1 MLVAVVTH
9 SWMDEYSMSLNV
21 VRSVR
26 VSVVRSMRVSVVR
39 SVRVFVGMSMAVS
52 VEGAIG
58 AEVRSS
64 PLILSSDVQGLVL
77 HQANRFS
84 HLALRGELHPLLIVI
99 EISESVS
106 LGGDIVKVRKVLAQG
121 V

>member
-26 VSVVRSMRVSVVR
+26 VSVVRVSVVR
-39 SVRVFVGMSMAVS
+39 SVSVSVVWSMRVFVGMSMAVS

-64 PLILSSDVQGLVL
+64 PLVLSSDVQGLVL

-84 HLALRGELHPLLIVI
+84 HLALR
-99 EISESVS
+99 
-106 LGGDIVKVRKVLAQG
+106 
-121 V
+121 